1 MSTKKPDDDLIGF
14 RDFIDQEPKQ
24 KPVND
29 KRQVG
34 HEMATFL
41 ERESS
46 RMGNLVDFFEEKVF
60 MLKHFEQYNQIRQKA
75 NAQLFDKR
83 QKVAN
88 SLFEEGRSLKKNI
101 DEILR
106 THFRN

>member
-83 QKVAN
+83 QKVGLLAVSDQTDHLN
-88 SLFEEGRSLKKNI
+88 
-101 DEILR
+101 
-106 THFRN
+106 